1 MSYLV
6 WLDLEMTGL
15 DPEFE
20 RIIEMATIVTD
31 YSLNVVAEGPNL
43 VINQS
48 EELIAGMDR
57 WNTKQHNGSGLIRQV
72 KASEI
77 TESEAEEQTLEF
89 LSKYLE
95 PGDSPLCGNTISH
108 DRRFL
113 IKYMPKLAGFFH
125 YRNIDITSIK
135 LLANMWSNIGDANLK
150 SDSKHRALD
159 DIKDSIQELKFY
171 KENFLI
177 CKR

>member
-15 DPEFE
+15 DPESE
-20 RIIEMATIVTD
+20 RIIEIATIVTD
-31 YSLNVVAEGPNL
+31 YSLNVVAEGPNI

-48 EELIAGMDR
+48 EELLSRMDR
-57 WNTKQHNGSGLIRQV
+57 WNTKQHTGSGLIRQV
-72 KASEI
+72 KGSEI
-77 TESEAEEQTLEF
+77 TEAEAEAQTLEF
-89 LSKYLE
+89 LAKYLE
-95 PGDSPLCGNTISH
+95 PGASPLCGNTISQ

-113 IKYMPKLAGFFH
+113 VKYMPKLAGFFH
-125 YRNIDITSIK
+125 YRNIDVTSIK
-135 LLANMWSNIGDANLK
+135 LLANMWSNIGEPKLK
-150 SDSKHRALD
+150 NDSRHRALD

-171 KENFLI
+171 KENFLL